1 MYTHPPTRTHTGIGW
16 WFQENAWAD
25 GEYSKMWMR
34 EFNNMLTDNELG
46 AQHLLYLDDLSAQ
59 KIAEFNEIAME
70 GGVFPFPLPPGT

>member
-1 MYTHPPTRTHTGIGW
+1 
-16 WFQENAWAD
+16 
-25 GEYSKMWMR
+25 MWMR